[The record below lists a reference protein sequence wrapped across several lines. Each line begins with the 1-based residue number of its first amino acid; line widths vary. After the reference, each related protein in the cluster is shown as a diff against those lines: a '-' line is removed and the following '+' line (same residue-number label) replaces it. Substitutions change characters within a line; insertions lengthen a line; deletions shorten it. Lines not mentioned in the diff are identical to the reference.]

1 MKRFRKYI
9 DRNVN
14 LKNVKD
20 SDQLN
25 KFEVTCRYL
34 PDPPEDFDEFEF
46 ARDFKGNRDLGI
58 MVTIELGKIK
68 KLLFGLIDPENP
80 DIIRPLSES
89 QIADLLA
96 QRGNQLVRFFDYI
109 TQ

>member
-9 DRNVN
+9 DKTVN
-14 LKNVKD
+14 MENVKQSEYLD
-20 SDQLN
+20 TLGI
-25 KFEVTCRYL
+25 TCRYL

-46 ARDFKGNRDLGI
+46 ATDFEGHRDLGI

-89 QIADLLA
+89 HIADLLE
-96 QRGNQLVRFFDYI
+96 QRGNQLVRFFDYV

>member
-1 MKRFRKYI
+1 MERFRKYI
-9 DRNVN
+9 DRTVN
-14 LKNVKD
+14 IENVKNSNRLD
-20 SDQLN
+20 A
-25 KFEVTCRYL
+25 FEVTCRYL

-46 ARDFKGNRDLGI
+46 ATDFKGSRDLGI
-58 MVTIELGKIK
+58 MVTVELGKVK
-68 KLLFGLIDPENP
+68 KILFGLIDPKNP

-89 QIADLLA
+89 QIAELLA

>member
-9 DRNVN
+9 DKTVN
-14 LKNVKD
+14 MQNVKQPEYLD
-20 SDQLN
+20 TLGIA
-25 KFEVTCRYL
+25 CRYL

-46 ARDFKGNRDLGI
+46 ATDFKGHKDLGI
-58 MVTIELGKIK
+58 MVTVELGRIK

-89 QIADLLA
+89 QIAELLDQRGDQLA
-96 QRGNQLVRFFDYI
+96 QFFDYI
-109 TQ
+109 T